1 MLTYNLDMRGESSWL
16 RTTPGAAALAQ
27 PYRCTEAGLFY
38 AGAHFSTARTHKES
52 YILFYSLSGA
62 GLIEQGD
69 TRVLLEPGRA
79 LLLDCRTPQ
88 SYCTAPGHDRW
99 HHYWAHIDG
108 MGVAAAAEV
117 LNPQRITA
125 VPLPELAARQGFEGL
140 LSRLE
145 DGSTAS
151 VLRQSLVIHTL
162 LAELSMQV
170 LDSSAAA
177 SNRAL
182 VQRAADYI
190 RAHYDAEL
198 ALDELAA
205 AAHISKSYFL
215 RLFRQYMG
223 TTPYNYMLC
232 CRITRA
238 KELLV
243 STDLPVGEIGRRSGF
258 ANEANFSTRFL
269 RMAGQSPLQYRRAA
283 RGGRTE

>member
-1 MLTYNLDMRGESSWL
+1 MLTYNLDMRSDSRWL

-38 AGAHFSTARTHKES
+38 ANGHFSTARSHKES
-52 YILFYSLSGA
+52 YILFYSLRGT

-69 TRVLLEPGRA
+69 TRVLLEPGKA
-79 LLLDCRTPQ
+79 LLLDCRIPQ
-88 SYCTAPGHDRW
+88 SYCTAADSGCW

-125 VPLPELAARQGFEGL
+125 VPLSELAAREGFEGL
-140 LSRLE
+140 LCRLE
-145 DGSTAS
+145 DGSTLS

-162 LAELSMQV
+162 LTELSMQV
-170 LDSSAAA
+170 LNNSAAA
-177 SNRAL
+177 SNREL
-182 VQRAADYI
+182 VQRSADYI
-190 RAHYDAEL
+190 RAHYDEEL

-223 TTPYNYMLC
+223 TTPYNYLLC
-232 CRITRA
+232 CRITCA

-243 STDLPVGEIGRRSGF
+243 ASDLPVGEIGRRSGF
-258 ANEANFSTRFL
+258 VNEANFSTRFL
-269 RMAGQSPLQYRRAA
+269 RMVGQSPLQYRRSA
-283 RGGRTE
+283 RG

>member
-1 MLTYNLDMRGESSWL
+1 MLTYNMDVKPRSSWL

-27 PYRCTEAGLFY
+27 PYRCSEAGLFY
-38 AGAHFSTARTHKES
+38 GNARFSTARTHKES
-52 YILFYSLSGA
+52 YILFYSLAGA

-69 TRVLLEPGRA
+69 ARVTLEPGFA

-88 SYCTAPGHDRW
+88 SYCTAPGHTRW

-108 MGVAAAAEV
+108 SGVAAAAAV
-117 LNPQRITA
+117 LNPQRITP
-125 VPLPELAARQGFEGL
+125 VPLPELTAREGYDAL
-140 LSRLE
+140 LARLE

-162 LAELSMQV
+162 LTELAMQT
-170 LDSSAAA
+170 LDSGAAA

-182 VQRAADYI
+182 VQQSAEYI
-190 RAHYDAEL
+190 RAHYGEDL
-198 ALDELAA
+198 ALDRLAA

-223 TTPYNYMLC
+223 TTPYNYLLC

-243 STDLPVGEIGRRSGF
+243 ATDLPVGEIGRRTGFSG
-258 ANEANFSTRFL
+258 EANFSTRFL

-283 RGGRTE
+283 RGRG